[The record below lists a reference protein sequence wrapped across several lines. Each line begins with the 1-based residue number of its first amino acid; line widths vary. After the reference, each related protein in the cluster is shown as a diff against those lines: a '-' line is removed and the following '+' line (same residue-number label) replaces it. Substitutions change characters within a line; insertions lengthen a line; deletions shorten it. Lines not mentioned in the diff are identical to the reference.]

1 MTTGAPASHV
11 EEAQKLTADAL
22 VDLFEITPVGTSS
35 PTVVRFRDGPQVTWQ
50 ANVYE
55 SMAVRLMG
63 YQVSADGGK
72 SRPTLTIANPA
83 GLFNSFVFAGYLDGA
98 QVVRRRVLRQHLE
111 TNVNLSDPN
120 FWYVARIKEVVAGQG
135 ITMELRSLSDGPD
148 LVIPARKFMSPEF
161 PFVTL

>member
-1 MTTGAPASHV
+1 MTTAAPASHV

-22 VDLFEITPVGTSS
+22 VDLFELTLVGTPS

-55 SMAVRLMG
+55 SMAVRLTG
-63 YQVSADGGK
+63 YEINADGGK

-83 GLFNSFVFAGYLDGA
+83 GIFNSFVFAGYIDGA
-98 QVVRRRVLRQHLE
+98 QVIRRRVLLQHLE
-111 TNVNLSDPN
+111 ANVNLSDPI
-120 FWYVARIKEVVAGQG
+120 FWYVARVKELIAGQG
-135 ITMELRSLSDGPD
+135 VTMELRSLSDGAD
-148 LVIPARKFMSPEF
+148 LLIPARKFMPPEF

>member
-1 MTTGAPASHV
+1 MTTAAPSSHV
-11 EEAQKLTADAL
+11 QSAHDITADAI
-22 VDLFEITPVGTSS
+22 VDLFELTLVGTPT
-35 PTVVRFRDGPQVTWQ
+35 PTVVRFRDGPKTVWQ
-50 ANVYE
+50 SKTYE
-55 SMAVRLMG
+55 SMACKLMG
-63 YQVSADGGK
+63 HQLNADGGK
-72 SRPTLTIANPA
+72 SRPSLTVMNPA

-120 FWYVARIKEVVAGQG
+120 YWFVARVKDLISGQG

-148 LVIPARKFMSPEF
+148 LQVPARTFMPPAF